1 MEQKNEC
8 CETKKDSSK
17 GNEGKKPNGLIE
29 GIAYGLIPHT
39 GCIAFMLFS
48 IIGATAASSFVR
60 PLLADSRFFYALILV
75 SFAMATLSAML
86 YLSKRNALSAEGIK
100 GNIKYLSAMYSS
112 TIGVNLLFLFVL
124 FPALVSALP
133 IQSAA
138 AVQAVPSGTCSISGV
153 GSNCS
158 TTISSASVLLKVDIP
173 CSGHAPL
180 IEDEVLKANGVNGVS
195 FQAPNVFNIT
205 YDPSKTSKE
214 AIMGIGIFKT
224 YPATDVGGLK
234 Q

>member
-8 CETKKDSSK
+8 CETKKDSGLGK
-17 GNEGKKPNGLIE
+17 GIL
-29 GIAYGLIPHT
+29 YGLIPHT

-60 PLLADSRFFYALILV
+60 PLLADSRFFYALILL

-86 YLSKRNALSAEGIK
+86 YLNKRNALSAEGIK
-100 GNIKYLSAMYSS
+100 GNLKYLSAMYGS

-124 FPALVSALP
+124 FPALVSAVP
-133 IQSAA
+133 
-138 AVQAVPSGTCSISGV
+138 VQQPPGGACDISGI

-158 TTISSASVLLKVDIP
+158 STGTALASVLLKVDIP

-180 IEDEVLKANGVNGVS
+180 IEDEALKVNGVTGVS
-195 FQAPNVFNIT
+195 FQPPNLFNIT
-205 YDPSKTSKE
+205 YDPSKTSKG
-214 AIMGIGIFKT
+214 AIMSIGVFKT
-224 YPATDVGGLK
+224 YPATELRG